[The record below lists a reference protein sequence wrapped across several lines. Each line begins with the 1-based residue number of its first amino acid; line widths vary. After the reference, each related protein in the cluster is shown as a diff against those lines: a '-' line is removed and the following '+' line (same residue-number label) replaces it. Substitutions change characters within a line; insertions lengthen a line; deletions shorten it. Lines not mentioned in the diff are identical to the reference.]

1 MMSEK
6 RRATAA
12 RIKAENANK
21 IQTDEYIG
29 SRQPLTKERWR
40 KTKNT
45 FTFSSQCYYYRL
57 HHQRSIAHIG
67 INDEMDSWTNKKK
80 KK

>member
-1 MMSEK
+1 MQSPEKQGELHISTKNIETKKKTAINKLNKRTIDEMMSEK

-29 SRQPLTKERWR
+29 SRQPLTKER
-40 KTKNT
+40 
-45 FTFSSQCYYYRL
+45 
-57 HHQRSIAHIG
+57 
-67 INDEMDSWTNKKK
+67 
-80 KK
+80 